1 VAQPVKRSV
10 GLGRKSK
17 VWTVTR
23 PSGLPW
29 TRTFAT
35 SAAAWRVI
43 VPGCNSQAEW
53 RARKAAMERA
63 GWRVERVG

>member
-1 VAQPVKRSV
+1 MTGKGRVAVHY
-10 GLGRKSK
+10 
-17 VWTVTR
+17 TVTR
-23 PSGLPW
+23 PNGTAW

-35 SAAAWRVI
+35 AAAAWRVV

-53 RARKAAMERA
+53 RWRKAAMERE